1 MNGRISAG
9 TLLILTSLEEEYST
23 IRVAKKKTLISCAV
37 TAQLICVFVFAY
49 ANCWLSHAQAQFLYA
64 SVSSGGSVSKEENDI
79 MMSIFKI
86 VSEGSDSVLEQ
97 FYDEDNPSTQN
108 WKLDIFQIG
117 INEYM
122 RIVSCKTIVKLNLGS
137 VLSNYS

>member
-1 MNGRISAG
+1 M
-9 TLLILTSLEEEYST
+9 
-23 IRVAKKKTLISCAV
+23 AKTKTLISCAV

-49 ANCWLSHAQAQFLYA
+49 ANCLFSHGKAQLLYA

-122 RIVSCKTIVKLNLGS
+122 RIVSCNATVKLNLVQCNQIIRKVS
-137 VLSNYS
+137 ETSR